1 MPTLP
6 RQCKGQYM
14 KASPT
19 SQRQMKSHRGN
30 AFTLI
35 ELLVVIAIIAI
46 LAAMLLP
53 ALAQAKERAR
63 RINCASNLRQFTL
76 AVFMYANDHN
86 NKLPRL
92 GAGSWPWDMPIAA
105 SDLMTQNGTQRK
117 IMYCPS
123 FNKQDNDELW
133 GSPTLG
139 FQNLGFRVIGYA
151 QTFTGTA
158 GMIDTN
164 INNTI
169 LSEPI
174 STVGGFITL
183 PAPPNTDRVLLAD
196 ATISLNTQKVPALK
210 NTYTYS
216 GIAGGATNLHN
227 TAHLNGR
234 LPSGGNL
241 AMKDGHVEWRKF
253 PVMIN
258 RSTGSGGGAPPGFW
272 W

>member
-1 MPTLP
+1 MKTTSF
-6 RQCKGQYM
+6 QKG
-14 KASPT
+14 AAT
-19 SQRQMKSHRGN
+19 SLR

-53 ALAQAKERAR
+53 ALAKAKERAK
-63 RINCASNLRQFTL
+63 RISCANNLRQFSL
-76 AVFMYANDHN
+76 SVFMYANDYN
-86 NKLPRL
+86 NKLPPL
-92 GAGSWPWDMPIAA
+92 GAGGWPWDMPINA
-105 SDLMTQNGTQRK
+105 SDLMTQNGAQRK

-123 FNKQDNDELW
+123 FANQDNDELW
-133 GSPTLG
+133 GSPASG
-139 FQNLGFRVIGYA
+139 FQNKGYRVIGYA

-158 GMIDTN
+158 GLIDSN

-169 LSEPI
+169 LSETI
-174 STVGGFITL
+174 SMSGGFITL

-196 ATISLNTQKVPALK
+196 GTISLNTQKDPAQK
-210 NTYTYS
+210 YTYTYT
-216 GIAGGATNLHN
+216 GITGGATNIHN
-227 TAHLNGR
+227 TAHLSGK

-253 PVMIN
+253 SLMIN
-258 RSTGSGGGAPPGFW
+258 RSIGLGGTSPPGFW